1 VFNSTRKH
9 KKKFRISILSQIN
22 DTNYEN
28 FSEDFWPLFEALFE
42 GGSKIKPTFPI
53 IFERSF
59 QEIFFNRYIRFPSVY
74 HCQCDNLTLNSWC
87 SSGGAIVCL
96 FIMATE
102 YVGPNHRAMAGTFTW
117 YFWTGAL
124 MLIALLAYLV
134 RDWRKLSM
142 ITSAPGL
149 VLFVFWM

>member
-1 VFNSTRKH
+1 MLHVVRGL
-9 KKKFRISILSQIN
+9 IP
-22 DTNYEN
+22 DY
-28 FSEDFWPLFEALFE
+28 FSLY
-42 GGSKIKPTFPI
+42 T
-53 IFERSF
+53 
-59 QEIFFNRYIRFPSVY
+59 
-74 HCQCDNLTLNSWC
+74 
-87 SSGGAIVCL
+87 GGAIVCL

-124 MLIALLAYLV
+124 MMIALLAYLI

-149 VLFVFWM
+149 VLFIFWM